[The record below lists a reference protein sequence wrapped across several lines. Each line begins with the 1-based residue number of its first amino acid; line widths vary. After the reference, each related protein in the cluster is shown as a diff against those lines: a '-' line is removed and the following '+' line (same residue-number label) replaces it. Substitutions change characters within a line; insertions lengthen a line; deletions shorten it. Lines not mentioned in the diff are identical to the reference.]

1 MLYFILPE
9 HNIRLPELNI
19 VLSTLYFVLPEHNI
33 RLPVPKFSY
42 NYY

>member
-1 MLYFILPE
+1 MLYFALLIL
-9 HNIRLPELNI
+9 NIELPELHI
-19 VLSTLYFVLPEHNI
+19 VLPTLYFVLPEHNI